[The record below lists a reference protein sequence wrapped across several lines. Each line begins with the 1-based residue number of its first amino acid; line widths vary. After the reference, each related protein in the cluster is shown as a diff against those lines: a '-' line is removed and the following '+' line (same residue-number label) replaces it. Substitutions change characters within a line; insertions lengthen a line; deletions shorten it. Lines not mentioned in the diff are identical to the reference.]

1 MENFNS
7 RPLSIQ
13 NYLNEHQDE
22 MLFSYNNKTSI
33 FKVKYAYLKKIDSKS
48 LRSKEFT
55 FDLDESQ
62 EYFFFITKSKNP
74 NYLKPKIEKNTIRK
88 KKIDNKNI
96 SFDFDYNKYILTGN
110 IAKNKNNS
118 LEIINKVLLNRE
130 VCEIS
135 HSNADSIKYYQITKK
150 IKDKKKKINFRQ
162 IRK

>member
-88 KKIDNKNI
+88 KK
-96 SFDFDYNKYILTGN
+96 
-110 IAKNKNNS
+110 
-118 LEIINKVLLNRE
+118 NRQQKHF
-130 VCEIS
+130 IR
-135 HSNADSIKYYQITKK
+135 
-150 IKDKKKKINFRQ
+150 FRL
-162 IRK
+162 